1 MTTGTAIS
9 CSREAESH
17 GGPLRKIDGQYVCQD
32 CWAKE
37 QGIDIKKSAGRPVL
51 CPRCGEVLMTRFR
64 GGRINLKSMS
74 MKGNKAVLKCSC
86 GYEKTVPNPFGG
98 RQNRDEVAR
107 RRLQSEAR
115 QRKLPTADLKEHE
128 VEEGT

>member
-1 MTTGTAIS
+1 MTTETVIQ

-32 CWAKE
+32 CWANE
-37 QGIDIKKSAGRPVL
+37 QGIDVKKSPGKSTI

-74 MKGNKAVLKCSC
+74 MKGNKAVLRCSC
-86 GYEKTVPNPFGG
+86 GYKKTIPNPFGG

-107 RRLQSEAR
+107 RRLQAEAR

-128 VEEGT
+128 IEKGT